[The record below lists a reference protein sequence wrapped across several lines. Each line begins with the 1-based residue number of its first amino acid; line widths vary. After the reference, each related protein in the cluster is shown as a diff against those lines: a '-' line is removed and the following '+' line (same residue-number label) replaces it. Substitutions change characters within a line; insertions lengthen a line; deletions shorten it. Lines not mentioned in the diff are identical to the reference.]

1 MYHHT
6 YTVGLVSALPKE
18 LYAIR
23 ALFDSRYKDPP
34 VHLDPNDTNSY
45 VFGRVGHHDVV
56 AACLPQGE
64 YGTNSAADVASNMH
78 RSFPALR
85 FCLLV
90 GIGGGVPS
98 RTHDVRLGDVVVS
111 QPTETHSGVVQ
122 YDLGKVME
130 GGSFQAV
137 GVLTRPPR
145 VLMKAISNLTSDPDL
160 APDFLQ
166 DFLHQIAARNPSYR
180 SPGSENDSLHQSDA
194 LHSISSNDGL
204 NGCACPLVDRPERN
218 LDYPRIFYGV
228 IASGNQVVKSSTVRD
243 QLGSRHRIL
252 CLEMEAAGV
261 MNTMPCLVIRGICDY
276 ADAHKNKAWQEYAA
290 ATAAAYAKVLL
301 SYVRRLKPS
310 SNNH

>member
-1 MYHHT
+1 I
-6 YTVGLVSALPKE
+6 P
-18 LYAIR
+18 
-23 ALFDSRYKDPP
+23 
-34 VHLDPNDTNSY
+34 
-45 VFGRVGHHDVV
+45 
-56 AACLPQGE
+56 
-64 YGTNSAADVASNMH
+64 
-78 RSFPALR
+78 
-85 FCLLV
+85 
-90 GIGGGVPS
+90 IGGGVPS

-160 APDFLQ
+160 PPDFLQ
-166 DFLHQIAARNPSYR
+166 DFLHQIAARNPSYQR
-180 SPGSENDSLHQSDA
+180 PGSQNDSLHQSDA
-194 LHSISSNDGL
+194 LHSISTNDGL

-243 QLGSRHRIL
+243 QLGSRHQIL
-252 CLEMEAAGV
+252 CLEMGAAGV

-301 SYVRRLKPS
+301 SYV
-310 SNNH
+310 